1 MVHYQKQNFAPRVFF
16 AHHRISSK
24 NLVLP
29 KELYEIRLKVAQKQ
43 LKAITDFV
51 IEQEKCRTNI
61 ALFYFDETPNSPC
74 DHCDT
79 CQKKTSQESDE
90 QYITKILSQ
99 SPKEL
104 SELVH
109 LSKLPREVTISIVRN
124 LMDKNHVIRNG
135 TVLLLK
141 N

>member
-1 MVHYQKQNFAPRVFF
+1 M
-16 AHHRISSK
+16 I
-24 NLVLP
+24 
-29 KELYEIRLKVAQKQ
+29 I
-43 LKAITDFV
+43 V
-51 IEQEKCRTNI
+51 ILAK
-61 ALFYFDETPNSPC
+61 
-74 DHCDT
+74 
-79 CQKKTSQESDE
+79 KKTSQESDE
-90 QYITKILSQ
+90 QHITKILSQ

-141 N
+141 D